1 MVMMMRLSE
10 ILMLESGMT
19 SKEKSDKFVRVV
31 PDDVYKQLE
40 IQAQFVLRMM
50 GEKRKPSDEEVLEY
64 MGRYMRKSEDINPI
78 MSVDTYGVSLVLTH
92 LIGDKKKSLRAK
104 RYYRSLLDA
113 WLRSKINRQEI
124 YE

>member
-1 MVMMMRLSE
+1 MIRLSE
-10 ILMLESGMT
+10 ILLLESAMT

-40 IQAQFVLRMM
+40 VQAQFVIKMM
-50 GEKRKPSDEEVLEY
+50 GQDRKPSDEEVLEY
-64 MGRYMRKSEDINPI
+64 MGRYMRKYEDINPI

-92 LIGDKKKSLRAK
+92 LIGDKKKSVRAK

>member
-1 MVMMMRLSE
+1 MIRLSE
-10 ILMLESGMT
+10 ILLLESAMT

-40 IQAQFVLRMM
+40 VQAQFVIKMM
-50 GEKRKPSDEEVLEY
+50 GQDRKPSDEEVLSY
-64 MGRYMRKSEDINPI
+64 MSRYMRKYEDINPI

-92 LIGDKKKSLRAK
+92 LIGDKKKSVRAK

>member
-1 MVMMMRLSE
+1 MIRLSE
-10 ILMLESGMT
+10 ILLLESAMT

-31 PDDVYKQLE
+31 PDDIYRQLKV
-40 IQAQFVLRMM
+40 QAQFVLRMM
-50 GEKRKPSDEEVLEY
+50 GEKRNPSDDEVLEY
-64 MGRYMRKSEDINPI
+64 MGRYMRKYEDINPI